1 MNRPMIAPDAGPTPV
16 CVLRWLARAAS
27 LASLGLLALFATSG
41 GAAPSG
47 FEWLLLAFFPLGVAL
62 GTVVAWHRE
71 ILGGLI
77 ALASLAAFH
86 ALLLLDGSRP
96 AAGWWFLVFA
106 SPALVLLVCG
116 VTTRRARP
124 RPAA

>member
-1 MNRPMIAPDAGPTPV
+1 V

-96 AAGWWFLVFA
+96 AAGWAGSSPPERSPSA
-106 SPALVLLVCG
+106 SAPWSLRHG
-116 VTTRRARP
+116 RP
-124 RPAA
+124 LASCSLA

>member
-1 MNRPMIAPDAGPTPV
+1 MSAIDNSAPST
-16 CVLRWLARAAS
+16 RAI
-27 LASLGLLALFATSG
+27 ATSN
-41 GAAPSG
+41 SDFKFWLG

-96 AAGWWFLVFA
+96 APGWWFLVFA
-106 SPALVLLVCG
+106 LPALALLVCG

-124 RPAA
+124 KPAA